1 MSNPISTVN
10 SNFLRSDVRDVE
22 KTAAVF
28 SMVLPCVP
36 AVDER
41 YPGTG
46 ALHLP
51 RSDCVSWQAQHEI
64 PRRNSPD
71 QYAFR
76 LFAGG
81 PAAVEISPAVTCT
94 IQLFFSRWFPLS
106 RYPVCSASGAFI
118 SGNGV
123 SQCISGFCICEPVFI
138 RLAVRQGLLQELPP
152 EAVRV

>member
-81 PAAVEISPAVTCT
+81 PAAVAISPAVTCT
-94 IQLFFSRWFPLS
+94 IQLFFFEIVSAFPLP
-106 RYPVCSASGAFI
+106 RMLCIG
-118 SGNGV
+118 GV
-123 SQCISGFCICEPVFI
+123 HFRKRCFSVHFRF
-138 RLAVRQGLLQELPP
+138 LHL
-152 EAVRV
+152 